1 MEKTLFYCD
10 ICHQEFSNIEDVYTV
25 SKTHKK
31 NHYDIVDGEYEGTT
45 IEKETYHICDNCWKK
60 IRKIWT

>member
-10 ICHQEFSNIEDVYTV
+10 ICHQEFSHREDVYTV
-25 SKTHKK
+25 SKTYKK
-31 NHYDIVDGEYEGTT
+31 NHYDMIDGEYIGTT
-45 IEKETYHICDNCWKK
+45 SEKETYHICNNCWEK